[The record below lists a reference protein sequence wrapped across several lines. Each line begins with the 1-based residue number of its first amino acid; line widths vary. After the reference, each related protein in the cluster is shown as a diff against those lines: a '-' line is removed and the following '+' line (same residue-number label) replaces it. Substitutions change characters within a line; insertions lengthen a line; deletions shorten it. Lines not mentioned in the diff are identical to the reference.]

1 MSDVAAS
8 VAGGDVAAA
17 GVAHAVVVGV
27 GYVAVARTSGY
38 NLDGGDHRSHAL
50 TVVRGSR
57 LNNLE
62 LLLASLATQDAPGA
76 HPEKC

>member
-27 GYVAVARTSGY
+27 GYVAVAR
-38 NLDGGDHRSHAL
+38 AL
-50 TVVRGSR
+50 MLWILLGASEMIRFRYFFQVQAACPTRDKR
-57 LNNLE
+57 HT
-62 LLLASLATQDAPGA
+62 LLLLPLVRRD
-76 HPEKC
+76 